1 MNKLQFKKI
10 YKPTIST
17 HKNGSKITTFQK
29 DDQGNFP
36 LSTEVKRLFPNGF
49 IKNRGKKW
57 IL

>member
-1 MNKLQFKKI
+1 MNKTEFKKI
-10 YKPTIST
+10 YKPKISI
-17 HKNGSKITTFQK
+17 HKNGAFITTFQK

-36 LSTEVKRLFPNGF
+36 LATELKKLFPNGF

>member
-1 MNKLQFKKI
+1 MTKKEI
-10 YKPTIST
+10 RKIDKPTIST

-36 LSTEVKRLFPNGF
+36 LAAELKRLFPNGF

>member
-1 MNKLQFKKI
+1 MNKSQFKKI
-10 YKPTIST
+10 YKPTIT
-17 HKNGSKITTFQK
+17 IHENGSFITTFQK
-29 DDQGNFP
+29 DDNGNFP